1 MYIGSANSD
10 WRSLTQVKEMG
21 VYIQDCPCVAEDLG
35 KIFDVSI
42 YNITWSK
49 YSKSF
54 LASCKIEV

>member
-21 VYIQDCPCVAEDLG
+21 VYIQDCPCMAKDLG

-42 YNITWSK
+42 SNNSLMNNINKT
-49 YSKSF
+49 F
-54 LASCKIEV
+54 FVF